1 MAKGYWIAHNQISDV
16 DAYEAYKIAAAPVLR
31 AYEGKFLVRT
41 GAAEFPEGQLRTRTI
56 VIEFPNLQAA
66 QDCYNSATYQAA
78 KALRT
83 PVSIGDMVIVE
94 GYDG

>member
-1 MAKGYWIAHNQISDV
+1 MAKGEGIAHNQISDV
-16 DAYEAYKIAAAPVLR
+16 DAYEAYKVAAAPALR
-31 AYEGKFLVRT
+31 AYEGKFLVRA
-41 GAAEFPEGQLRTRTI
+41 GAAEFPEGQLRARTI
-56 VIEFPNLQAA
+56 LIEFPNLRAA

-83 PVSIGDMVIVE
+83 PVSIGDLVIVE

>member
-16 DAYEAYKIAAAPVLR
+16 DAYEAYKIAAAPALC
-31 AYEGKFLVRT
+31 AYEGKFLVRA
-41 GAAEFPEGQLRTRTI
+41 GVAEFPEGQLRTRTI
-56 VIEFPNLQAA
+56 VIEFPSLKAA
-66 QDCYNSATYQAA
+66 QDCYNSATYRAA

-94 GYDG
+94 GYVG

>member
-1 MAKGYWIAHNQISDV
+1 MAKGYWIAHNQIRDAE
-16 DAYEAYKIAAAPVLR
+16 AYEAYKIAAAPALR
-31 AYEGKFLVRT
+31 AYQGKFLVRA
-41 GAAEFPEGQLRTRTI
+41 GVAEFPAGQLRARTS
-56 VIEFPNLQAA
+56 VIEFPSLQVA

-83 PVSIGDMVIVE
+83 PVSIGDLVIVE

>member
-1 MAKGYWIAHNQISDV
+1 V
-16 DAYEAYKIAAAPVLR
+16 
-31 AYEGKFLVRT
+31 
-41 GAAEFPEGQLRTRTI
+41 AEFPEGQLRARTI
-56 VIEFPNLQAA
+56 VIEFPSLQVA

-83 PVSIGDMVIVE
+83 PVSIGDLVIVE